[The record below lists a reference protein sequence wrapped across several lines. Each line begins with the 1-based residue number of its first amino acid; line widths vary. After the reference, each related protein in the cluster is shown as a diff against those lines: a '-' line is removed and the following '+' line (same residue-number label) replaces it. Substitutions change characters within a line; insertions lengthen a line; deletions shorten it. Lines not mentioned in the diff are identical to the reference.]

1 MNHFS
6 KIALASVILGGG
18 LFASCNDDED
28 MPYVPTPTPAPQS
41 IYARLGGTTLVADP
55 NNPGQMI
62 EQGRLSYRSV
72 VDSTITLIVA
82 DIVAAAPDNLGAHFA
97 PIVGEVSGGNA
108 TNVAVLSDNL
118 TDFFSFNTGGTSP
131 VNTYN
136 GLNMVAA
143 HDPAQ
148 NPRMGVKANDAAY
161 TKFEGYVGAAA
172 NLNGVASNT
181 QLYTD
186 VVAVLES
193 LREPIVQD
201 PN

>member
-1 MNHFS
+1 MNYFS
-6 KIALASVILGGG
+6 KIALASGIICSG
-18 LFASCNDDED
+18 LFVSCNDDDE
-28 MPYVPTPTPAPQS
+28 MPIIPMPTPTAS
-41 IYARLGGTTLVADP
+41 IYDRLGGTALVADP

-82 DIVAAAPDNLGAHFA
+82 DIVDGAEGNLGAHFA
-97 PIVGEVSGGNA
+97 PVVGEVVGGNT
-108 TNVAVLSDNL
+108 TNLAILSDNL
-118 TDFFSFNTGGTSP
+118 TDFFSFNTGGTNS
-131 VNTYN
+131 VNTYS

-143 HDPAQ
+143 HDPMT
-148 NPRMGVKANDAAY
+148 NPRMGVKATNANY

-181 QLYTD
+181 QLYSD